1 MGQEIRSKLDELL
14 FGTVDTLKI
23 IYFNNK
29 SQEIMKFGMFGD
41 EIVEEDDVI
50 RIIDNTEKQNLTP
63 KTVTFYPSTV
73 AFVTYED
80 DKTED
85 SILHTRKVIVRMDD
99 QSRIELSVAA
109 IG

>member
-1 MGQEIRSKLDELL
+1 MRQEIRNSLDKL
-14 FGTVDTLKI
+14 FTGTVDTLKI
-23 IYFNNK
+23 IYFNSK
-29 SQEIMKFGMFGD
+29 SQEMMKFGMFGH

-63 KTVTFYPSTV
+63 KTVTFHLSTV

-80 DKTED
+80 DKTAE
-85 SILHTRKVIVRMDD
+85 SVLHTRKVIVRMDD
-99 QSRIELSVAA
+99 QSRIELSIAA